1 LASEPATEN
10 AVREALREVIDP
22 EAGMNIVDLGLVY
35 RIDVDPV
42 RIAIDMTMTTPACP
56 VGPMMVD
63 QVKDAVRRLAPDAEV
78 AVTLVWEPP
87 WSATMMSEKAKK
99 HFGW

>member
-1 LASEPATEN
+1 MPTEEQ
-10 AVREALREVIDP
+10 VRDTLREVIDP

-35 RIDVDPV
+35 RIDVGPG

-87 WSATMMSEKAKK
+87 WNAAMMSERAKK